1 MLRPSRRDLRLR
13 SLHLHT
19 AFMIVISLLF
29 DHAPGALANHRRYA
43 RMNGYRHVEIDMSE
57 LSGGTAH
64 ALWTFKY
71 ETLLQWIDRTAP
83 GEAIMLLTQNAA
95 ILGTMPLLE
104 LLEGRDWLLTCVE
117 SPHPQTDLQVWRNTE
132 DVRCKLYRLVTH
144 CRFSVELP
152 EQEGLLLR
160 EFDALPP
167 CSKIGGVFA
176 ALPAAV
182 ALESVWAKWPA
193 FSVCIREEPQH
204 RRFRAALFAHI
215 NACLARGLPFLSFFD
230 AGTDDTSA
238 QSVYQPGQPI
248 AIVTLYT
255 PNIARYG
262 RIAEAN
268 SRRYCARHGYTL
280 YVHRD
285 IPAHLNDGKTA
296 GNWLKPAL
304 LREYLPHHEWVFWVD
319 ADVLINDMNR
329 RLESIMNGQD
339 ALFARDVG
347 TWTFN
352 SGIMGFRRTQP
363 NYDAFHHIL
372 HACSQLDDKSSVYA
386 NRGDQYFFIDEYEK
400 HADFDATRIAS
411 FIEWNTPWIYR
422 RADSFMV
429 HYIGMWE
436 DNKALL
442 MDYDVTQSAIE

>member
-1 MLRPSRRDLRLR
+1 
-13 SLHLHT
+13 
-19 AFMIVISLLF
+19 MIVISLLF

-43 RMNGYRHVEIDMSE
+43 RMHGYRHVEIDLSE
-57 LSGGTAH
+57 LSGSSAH
-64 ALWTFKY
+64 VLWMFKY
-71 ETLLQWIDRTAP
+71 ETLLQTLTKADP
-83 GEAIMLLTQNAA
+83 GEIIMLLTQNAA
-95 ILGTMPLLE
+95 IIGTMPLPE
-104 LLEGRDWLLTCVE
+104 LLDNRDWLLTCVE
-117 SPHPQTDLQVWRNTE
+117 KGHPQTDLQVWRNTE
-132 DVRCKLYRLVTH
+132 EVRRKLYKVVTH

-152 EQEGLLLR
+152 ADEGLLLC

-167 CSKIGGVFA
+167 QTMIGKVHVA
-176 ALPAAV
+176 VPAAV
-182 ALESVWAKWPA
+182 SLESVWAKWPA

-204 RRFRAALFAHI
+204 RRFRTALFEHI
-215 NACLARGLPFLSFFD
+215 NQRLARGLPFLSFFD
-230 AGTDDTSA
+230 ADTDDTSA
-238 QSVYQPGQPI
+238 RSVYQPGQPI
-248 AIVTLYT
+248 AVVTLYT
-255 PNIARYG
+255 PNVARYG

-268 SRRYCARHGYTL
+268 FRRYCARHGYTL
-280 YVHRD
+280 YVHRA

-319 ADVLINDMNR
+319 ADVLFNDMNR
-329 RLESIMNGQD
+329 TLESIMQGQD

-352 SGIMGFRRTQP
+352 SGIMGFRRTHP
-363 NYDAFHHIL
+363 NYDAFHYIL

-386 NRGDQYFFIDEYEK
+386 NMGDQPFFIREFES

-436 DNKALL
+436 DHKALL
-442 MDYDVTQSAIE
+442 MDYDMTQSARE